1 MNDSTRQLAYV
12 GLIIILV
19 GLGGFFWSWRKQHPT
34 LTREPQ
40 SDEIIATLAQADVT
54 PTQAK
59 PATSSPQASVT
70 SATPAV
76 SNSPLKPRVAC
87 KVLFVY
93 DGDTFG
99 CDLNHDNRIQKPKE
113 EIRMLGIDTPE
124 MHYSKKNRTYG
135 TNHPTDEPYA
145 AEASHHVTQLLSF
158 HTAYLE
164 FDRKRQDRHGRTLAL
179 AYLTPTGGESVS
191 ASLLKQGYATVLV
204 IPPNVRNEQEFLTL
218 EATARQQ
225 KLGLWRG
232 F

>member
-54 PTQAK
+54 PTSTQ
-59 PATSSPQASVT
+59 TES
-70 SATPAV
+70 TPKKD
-76 SNSPLKPRVAC
+76 LKPIVSHGPISPRIAC

-93 DGDTFG
+93 DGDTVA
-99 CDLNHDNRIQKPKE
+99 CDLNKDNRIQKPKE

-124 MHYSKKNRTYG
+124 MRYSKKNRTHG
-135 TNHPTDEPYA
+135 TSQERDEPYA
-145 AEASHHVTQLLSF
+145 AEASHHVTQMLSF
-158 HTAYLE
+158 RTAYLE
-164 FDRKRQDRHGRTLAL
+164 FDKKRQDRHGRTLAYV
-179 AYLTPTGGESVS
+179 YLDPTGGESIS

-204 IPPNVRNEQEFLTL
+204 IPPNIRNEQEFLAL
-218 EATARQQ
+218 EATARKQ
-225 KLGLWRG
+225 KLGLWRE